1 MYIHV
6 YSTCNADYVYVHVY
20 KCMCCSYKW
29 CLSTRF
35 YLQFSRFLQSMAELG
50 VVKVEE
56 TGKGVESITGIDF
69 KHELVKGFSPSLLV
83 TSEEGKHSASATAS
97 DTRKVLSGHLCVC
110 CIADTSLVVL

>member
-1 MYIHV
+1 MYI
-6 YSTCNADYVYVHVY
+6 YSMCNADYVYVHIHVY

-69 KHELVKGFSPSLLV
+69 KHELIKGFSPSLLV
-83 TSEEGKHSASATAS
+83 TSEEGKHAASATAS
-97 DTRKVLSGHLCVC
+97 VTQKVHCEPLCVC